1 MDYILMHHGILGQK
15 WGVRRTPEQLGHY
28 RSKKKNNKAGMLV
41 NPARKLER
49 EKHLTLQTDK
59 SSDNFRQIKPK
70 TNITKDDADDYWAKR
85 FNENRTGSQTT
96 SKGKRGGTQE
106 SDTHEDYKRARR
118 KSTKQMSDK
127 ELREA
132 LNRLRMEDE
141 YKRLNPNS
149 VSRGRKIVKTAL
161 AATTAVSTAAA
172 TAITIKSQYKT
183 IRSWFDHSGNG

>member
-1 MDYILMHHGILGQK
+1 MDYILAHHGIKGQK
-15 WGVRRTPEQLGHY
+15 WGVRRTPAQLGH
-28 RSKKKNNKAGMLV
+28 
-41 NPARKLER
+41 
-49 EKHLTLQTDK
+49 
-59 SSDNFRQIKPK
+59 
-70 TNITKDDADDYWAKR
+70 
-85 FNENRTGSQTT
+85 RTA
-96 SKGKRGGTQE
+96 SKGKHGGTQE
-106 SDTHEDYKRARR
+106 SDSHEDYKRARS

-141 YKRLNPNS
+141 YKRLNPDS